1 MHARAWTCNAREIS
15 PKLVS
20 QLVSVAPD
28 LLKQETA
35 RLLIG
40 LKSVLRTAVSSLR
53 HVQEHFCKR
62 FTTK

>member
-1 MHARAWTCNAREIS
+1 MHARAWTYNAREIS

-35 RLLIG
+35 RLL
-40 LKSVLRTAVSSLR
+40 LV
-53 HVQEHFCKR
+53 
-62 FTTK
+62 

>member
-28 LLKQETA
+28 LL
-35 RLLIG
+35 LIG
-40 LKSVLRTAVSSLR
+40 LKGVLRTAVSSLR
-53 HVQEHFCKR
+53 HVQKHFCK
-62 FTTK
+62 TIYD